1 LKATGF
7 VPPITSGARAG
18 NGTGHSFPGGS
29 KAIDFGVAG
38 NNPERIAL
46 YLKTMRAALG
56 DSRFKDLWF
65 EDSSDSDLMKAVN
78 REIEKIGPLEGRG
91 KPGTYINGAST
102 GPHIHMA
109 QYKYGGITNDDIR
122 NSIKVDSD
130 QLELDYYD
138 TGYDN
143 QTEEMLGKVVVDTL
157 DQDEV
162 ELDKYATEGVI

>member
-1 LKATGF
+1 MIYLNKEKVSKNVYRVVQDYTVQVAYLVKARDANQ
-7 VPPITSGARAG
+7 ARDI
-18 NGTGHSFPGGS
+18 S
-29 KAIDFGVAG
+29 
-38 NNPERIAL
+38 
-46 YLKTMRAALG
+46 
-56 DSRFKDLWF
+56 
-65 EDSSDSDLMKAVN
+65 
-78 REIEKIGPLEGRG
+78 LE
-91 KPGTYINGAST
+91 
-102 GPHIHMA
+102 
-109 QYKYGGITNDDIR
+109 YGGITNDDIR